1 MRQYESVL
9 NKIAPLFFK
18 FINYEFYFK
27 MDNLEFQFEYL
38 RKINLYPVI
47 VAVDIPIKAIT
58 YKYITYILRTHD
70 FPLEPYHAIALFES
84 HKKGRYIGSYYIRIS
99 IHEIIVN
106 LILNKFIFENE
117 ILKLESIKSN
127 YTFKDLFIALVGKD
141 TYDTIRRNIK

>member
-27 MDNLEFQFEYL
+27 MDNFEFQFDYL

>member
-27 MDNLEFQFEYL
+27 MDNFEFQFDYL

-58 YKYITYILRTHD
+58 YILRTHD
-70 FPLEPYHAIALFES
+70 LPLEPFHIIALFES
-84 HKKGRYIGSYYIRIS
+84 HKKERYIRGNYVRIS

-117 ILKLESIKSN
+117 ILKLESIKAN
-127 YTFKDLFIALVGKD
+127 YTFKDLFIDAVGRD
-141 TYDTIRRNIK
+141 LYDAIRNSIK

>member
-1 MRQYESVL
+1 MRQYEQILS
-9 NKIAPLFFK
+9 KISPMFYK
-18 FINYEFYFK
+18 FISYEFYFK
-27 MDNLEFQFEYL
+27 MDNFEFQFEYL